1 MVKHV
6 TIAIDGMGGDSGPEV
21 VLAGVELALS
31 HRPDA
36 SFIIYGNEDILT
48 PIVSGLPQLS
58 LVSEIRH
65 CDTAIAMDAKPSQA
79 LRQGR
84 KTSSMWQAIDAVK
97 QGEADAIVSAGNT
110 GALMAMSKVILK
122 TLPGIQRPAI
132 ACLWPTIK
140 GETVVLDVGAT
151 VGGTAQQYLQFA
163 VMGDAFARIIFGI
176 DNPRIALLN
185 IGEEDVKGTDE
196 VKLAADLLS
205 DSPLNFKGFVEGNG
219 IGQGS
224 ADVIVTDG
232 FTGNVALKTA
242 EGTALQMSTYLKQ
255 VMSSSI
261 WSKIG
266 FFFAQSAFRALKM
279 RMDPNN
285 MNGGMFLG
293 LNGVVVKSHGGAN
306 ATGIASAVELA
317 MEVASGYMS
326 DRIAQELTYFDDA
339 TTPLDPKPSEK
350 AEVI

>member
-6 TIAIDGMGGDSGPEV
+6 TIAIDGMGGDNGPEV

-48 PIVSGLPQLS
+48 PIVAGLPELS
-58 LVSEIRH
+58 MVSEIRH
-65 CDTAIAMDAKPSQA
+65 CETSIAMDAKPSQA

-151 VGGTAQQYLQFA
+151 V
-163 VMGDAFARIIFGI
+163 
-176 DNPRIALLN
+176 
-185 IGEEDVKGTDE
+185 
-196 VKLAADLLS
+196 
-205 DSPLNFKGFVEGNG
+205 
-219 IGQGS
+219 
-224 ADVIVTDG
+224 
-232 FTGNVALKTA
+232 
-242 EGTALQMSTYLKQ
+242 
-255 VMSSSI
+255 
-261 WSKIG
+261 
-266 FFFAQSAFRALKM
+266 
-279 RMDPNN
+279 
-285 MNGGMFLG
+285 
-293 LNGVVVKSHGGAN
+293 
-306 ATGIASAVELA
+306 
-317 MEVASGYMS
+317 
-326 DRIAQELTYFDDA
+326 
-339 TTPLDPKPSEK
+339 
-350 AEVI
+350 

>member
-6 TIAIDGMGGDSGPEV
+6 TIAIDGMGGDLGPET
-21 VLAGVELALS
+21 VLKGVELALS

-36 SFIIYGNEDILT
+36 SFIIFGDEDTLT
-48 PIVSGLPQLS
+48 PIVDGLPQLS

-65 CDTAIAMDAKPSQA
+65 TEVSIAMDAKPVQA

-84 KTSSMWQAIDAVK
+84 KTSSLWQAIATVK
-97 QGEADAIVSAGNT
+97 TGEAGAIVSAGNT

-122 TLPGIQRPAI
+122 TLPGIHRPAI
-132 ACLWPTIK
+132 AALWPTLR
-140 GETVVLDVGAT
+140 GESIVLDVGAT
-151 VGGTAQQYLQFA
+151 VAGKAEQYMQFA
-163 VMGDAFARIIFGI
+163 VMGDAYARIIFGLESPHI
-176 DNPRIALLN
+176 CLLN

-196 VKLAADLLS
+196 VKLAAELLS
-205 DSPLNFKGFVEGNG
+205 KSSLNFKGFIEGSG
-219 IGQGS
+219 IGQGE

-242 EGTALQMSTYLKQ
+242 EGTATQVAGYLKQ
-255 VMSSSI
+255 AMNSSI
-261 WSKIG
+261 WAKIG
-266 FFFAQSAFRALKM
+266 FMFAQSAFRALKQ

-306 ATGIASAVELA
+306 EIGFASAVELA
-317 MEVASGYMS
+317 MEVAGAKMS
-326 DRIAQELTYFDDA
+326 ERIGTELSEFNNA
-339 TTPLDPKPSEK
+339 TIFEQKMKEE
-350 AEVI
+350 A